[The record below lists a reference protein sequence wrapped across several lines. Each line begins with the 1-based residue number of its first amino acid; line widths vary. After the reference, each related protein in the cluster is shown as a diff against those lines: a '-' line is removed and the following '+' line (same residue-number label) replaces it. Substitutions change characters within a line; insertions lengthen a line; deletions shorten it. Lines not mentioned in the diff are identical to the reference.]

1 MTSQQPSEGDDF
13 DRGLHGI
20 PDDEKFEVMSF
31 VQLASALSSCDS
43 GSPKFMVIER
53 EMKKHLAKDQAEIN
67 LKNVIIGGIMAG
79 IFGLSGV
86 VLGWWLRD
94 SSTMQQPTSSSSE
107 YQIQQGKLSEM
118 TSTANISAI
127 KAVSGQ
133 PIAVPNKVENNA
145 QPRQTK
151 P

>member
-1 MTSQQPSEGDDF
+1 MASQYSPHFLVSLHCPQLLPQSHGRFGFASLMFSPSLTKRSRRARDKSV
-13 DRGLHGI
+13 H
-20 PDDEKFEVMSF
+20 S
-31 VQLASALSSCDS
+31 
-43 GSPKFMVIER
+43 
-53 EMKKHLAKDQAEIN
+53 
-67 LKNVIIGGIMAG
+67 
-79 IFGLSGV
+79 FGLRGGV